1 MKKKLKPNVN
11 KNMSHLCLHNKE
23 FLALYFTCN
32 LKADIK
38 TFAGHK
44 ILNTLVEQCKHE
56 KR

>member
-1 MKKKLKPNVN
+1 
-11 KNMSHLCLHNKE
+11 MSHLCLHNKE